1 MLASPACSQAQA
13 ASQRRCARAGVCTR
27 NVHVLRYVMR
37 SGRAFCARACF
48 RAGNAMRRQS
58 GSFVFPP

>member
-1 MLASPACSQAQA
+1 MLASPPA
-13 ASQRRCARAGVCTR
+13 ARRRRPAGADALARGVCTR
-27 NVHVLRYVMR
+27 NVHVLHYVMR
-37 SGRAFCARACF
+37 PGRAFRARACF